1 MSAEMV
7 DNIIEF
13 IKDEY
18 VEDEDMEITGTT
30 QLISGGLVDSFS
42 LVSLKMFLEEEY
54 SISISESEATTEA
67 FDSVDSIVRLV
78 QSKQGK

>member
-7 DNIIEF
+7 ETILEF

-18 VEDEDMEITGTT
+18 VDDEDLELTSTT
-30 QLISGGLVDSFS
+30 QLISSGLVDSFS

-54 SISISESEATTEA
+54 QIAISESEATTEA
-67 FDSVDSIVRLV
+67 FDTVDSIVKIV
-78 QSKQGK
+78 TSKQG